1 MKLNIFSIPLYIAN
15 IDVTKI
21 NLVSEKFEE
30 TWLSE
35 TSSSHNFKNTLDT
48 KSINYLLEKI
58 ASLLSKDIKGNYKI
72 NLTSIW
78 QNNYKEND
86 FQERHTHAGSHFSF
100 IIFKKINE
108 SRTVFL
114 NPIEDLITS
123 YYNGSNL
130 NIFDQVYVPECR
142 QGQMILFP
150 SFLGHMV
157 KKTSNASTI
166 AGNINLEIINDNN

>member
-1 MKLNIFSIPLYIAN
+1 M
-15 IDVTKI
+15 
-21 NLVSEKFEE
+21 
-30 TWLSE
+30 SE
-35 TSSSHNFKNTLDT
+35 TSSSHNFKNTLDNNR
-48 KSINYLLEKI
+48 INYLLQKI
-58 ASLLSKDIKGNYKI
+58 GSLLSEDIKGKFKI

-100 IIFKKINE
+100 IIFKKIDE

-130 NIFDQVYVPECR
+130 NIFEQVYTPECR
-142 QGQMILFP
+142 QGQIILFEV
-150 SFLGHMV
+150 FWDIHK

-166 AGNINLEIINDNN
+166 AGNITMEILNGNN

>member
-15 IDVTKI
+15 IDINKI
-21 NLVSEKFEE
+21 NLVNEKFEE

-35 TSSSHNFKNTLDT
+35 TSSSHNFKNTLDNN
-48 KSINYLLEKI
+48 SINYLLQKI
-58 ASLLSKDIKGNYKI
+58 GSLLSEDIKGKFKI

-100 IIFKKINE
+100 IIFKKIDE

-130 NIFDQVYVPECR
+130 NIFEQVYTPECR
-142 QGQMILFP
+142 QGQIILFP
-150 SFLGHMV
+150 SFFRTYG
-157 KKTSNASTI
+157 KKNK
-166 AGNINLEIINDNN
+166 

>member
-15 IDVTKI
+15 IDINKI
-21 NLVSEKFEE
+21 NLVNEKFEE

-35 TSSSHNFKNTLDT
+35 TSSSHNFKNTLDNN
-48 KSINYLLEKI
+48 SINYLLQKI
-58 ASLLSKDIKGNYKI
+58 GSLLSEDIKGKFKI

-100 IIFKKINE
+100 IIFKKIDE

-130 NIFDQVYVPECR
+130 NIFEQVYTPECR
-142 QGQMILFP
+142 QGQIILFLV
-150 SFLGHMV
+150 F
-157 KKTSNASTI
+157 
-166 AGNINLEIINDNN
+166 